1 MSIDARYLFM
11 ARMDVAPDKEALFNE
26 VYDEEH
32 VPLLSEVPGVLSV
45 ARFRTDELSMI
56 VGGERKTIRIEN
68 EPTYTAIYE
77 LDGPD
82 VLTSEAWGKAV
93 DSGRWPGQVRPHTG
107 NRRHVLLKR
116 TFPE

>member
-11 ARMDVAPDKEALFNE
+11 ARMDVDPDKEALFNE
-26 VYDEEH
+26 VYAEEH
-32 VPLLSEVPGVLSV
+32 VPLLREVPGVLSV
-45 ARFRTDELSMI
+45 ARFRTDELSMVI
-56 VGGERKTIRIEN
+56 GGERKTIRMEN

-77 LDGPD
+77 LETPD

-93 DSGRWPGQVRPHTG
+93 DSGRWPGKVRPHTG

-116 TFPE
+116 VSPE